1 MDRAGGW
8 GKTRARVASLSDD
21 QTQMVALLPPAGK

>member
-1 MDRAGGW
+1 MCQGSHGEVC
-8 GKTRARVASLSDD
+8 RVASLSDD